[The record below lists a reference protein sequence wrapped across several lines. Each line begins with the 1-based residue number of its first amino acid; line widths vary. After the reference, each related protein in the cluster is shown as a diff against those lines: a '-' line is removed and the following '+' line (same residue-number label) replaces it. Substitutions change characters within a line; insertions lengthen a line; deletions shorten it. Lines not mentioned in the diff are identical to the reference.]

1 VSTAKENRKKTADN
15 DDALV
20 YLVDDDEAIRD
31 SLGLLFQSIGLDF
44 ALFASALEFLEA
56 YDPERHSCLVADIRM
71 PGLSGLELQQ
81 RLNEQRADVPIIF
94 ITGHGDVPMAV
105 NAMKS
110 GAADFIQKPFRDQ
123 DLIDRIHKALAQDR
137 ENRAWRAQEKAIRE
151 RIALLTPREAE
162 VMHRVVRGQANK
174 VIAMDLGVSQR
185 TVELHR
191 ARVMRKLKMRSLAE
205 LVSAVG
211 KLSAEEPV
219 SDTAAAE

>member
-1 VSTAKENRKKTADN
+1 MTNNPPQNGSP
-15 DDALV
+15 LV

-31 SLGLLFQSIGLDF
+31 SLALLLQSVGLDH
-44 ALFASALEFLEA
+44 AVFASALAFLDA
-56 YDPERHSCLVADIRM
+56 YDRNRHSCLVTDIRM

-81 RLNEQRADVPIIF
+81 RLNEQRAEIPVIF

-123 DLIDRIHKALAQDR
+123 DLIDRIHNALARDQEAR
-137 ENRAWRAQEKAIRE
+137 KWRAEESVIRD
-151 RIALLTPREAE
+151 RIALLTPREVE
-162 VMHRVVRGQANK
+162 VMQRVVRGQANK

-191 ARVMRKLKMRSLAE
+191 ARVMHKLEMRSLAE
-205 LVSAVG
+205 LVSAIG
-211 KLSAEEPV
+211 KINEADETRSKG
-219 SDTAAAE
+219 TAAAQ

>member
-1 VSTAKENRKKTADN
+1 VSPSKHPSESPQAQDSP
-15 DDALV
+15 LV
-20 YLVDDDEAIRD
+20 YLVDDDEAVRD
-31 SLGLLFQSIGLDF
+31 SLGLLLRSVGLDCEVY
-44 ALFASALEFLEA
+44 ASALEFLEA
-56 YDPERHSCLVADIRM
+56 YDPQRHSCLVADIRM

-81 RLNEQRADVPIIF
+81 RLNEQRADVPVIF

-110 GAADFIQKPFRDQ
+110 GASDFVQKPFRDQ

-137 ENRAWRAQEKAIRE
+137 ERRAWRAEEKIIRG
-151 RIALLTPREAE
+151 RLALLTPREAE
-162 VMHRVVRGQANK
+162 VMKRVVRGQANK

-211 KLSAEEPV
+211 KVLGPEEPNG
-219 SDTAAAE
+219 TAAAR

>member
-1 VSTAKENRKKTADN
+1 VSPNKHPSESPQAQDSP
-15 DDALV
+15 LV
-20 YLVDDDEAIRD
+20 YLVDDDEAVRD
-31 SLGLLFQSIGLDF
+31 SLGLLLRSVGLDCEVY
-44 ALFASALEFLEA
+44 ASALEFLEA
-56 YDPERHSCLVADIRM
+56 YDPQRHSCLVADIRM

-81 RLNEQRADVPIIF
+81 RLNEQRTDVPVIF

-110 GAADFIQKPFRDQ
+110 GASDFIQKPFRDQ

-137 ENRAWRAQEKAIRE
+137 ERRAWRAQEKVIRE
-151 RIALLTPREAE
+151 RLALLTPRETE
-162 VMHRVVRGQANK
+162 VMKRVVRGQANK

-205 LVSAVG
+205 LVSTVG
-211 KLSAEEPV
+211 KVLEPEEA
-219 SDTAAAE
+219 SGTAAAQ